1 VSGVP
6 GIPGGLRRGSE
17 SEREEVSA
25 TRKRDLKA
33 VPEVEEGRETK
44 KRRIA
49 PTPVTVGS
57 VETNESAVMSTGE
70 NTPTS

>member
-1 VSGVP
+1 MP

-17 SEREEVSA
+17 SEREDAPVS
-25 TRKRDLKA
+25 RKRDLKA
-33 VPEVEEGRETK
+33 VPEVEESRETK

-57 VETNESAVMSTGE
+57 VEPNESAVMSTGE
-70 NTPTS
+70 STPTS